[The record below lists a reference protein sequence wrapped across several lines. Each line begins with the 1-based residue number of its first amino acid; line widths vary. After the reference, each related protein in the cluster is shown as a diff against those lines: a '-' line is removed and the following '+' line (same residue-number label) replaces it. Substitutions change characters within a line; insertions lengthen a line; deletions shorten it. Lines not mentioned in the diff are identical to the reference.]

1 MNVPD
6 ISSLIK
12 GVIAI
17 VGIAIAV
24 GQYSNLEHW
33 SRSQAAQA
41 LVWKEPLPYFFDPP
55 NRRVEKRLRKPKQG
69 SERSRFRPAGQ
80 FIAR

>member
-6 ISSLIK
+6 ISSLVK
-12 GVIAI
+12 GVMAI

-33 SRSQAAQA
+33 ARMQAAQA
-41 LVWKEPLPYFFDPP
+41 LVWKEPLPYFFDRPKE
-55 NRRVEKRLRKPKQG
+55 NHFRKPKQG
-69 SERSRFRPAGQ
+69 SELSQSRPAGQ